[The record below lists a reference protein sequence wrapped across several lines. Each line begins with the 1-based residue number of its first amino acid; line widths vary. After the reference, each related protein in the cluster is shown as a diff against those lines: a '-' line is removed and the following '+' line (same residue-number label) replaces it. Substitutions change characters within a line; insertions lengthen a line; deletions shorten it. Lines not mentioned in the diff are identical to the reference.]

1 MSKAKYKETLSMSRQ
16 QAADYLSSL
25 GTDLASG
32 KPFTLTIGSQ
42 TLTLDFPEPLTLEVQ
57 AKIEE
62 AGDELEL
69 EIKWP
74 KHLPKSGP
82 GNGNFSQTHVQ
93 P

>member
-1 MSKAKYKETLSMSRQ
+1 MSKAKYKETLSLSRQ
-16 QAADYLSSL
+16 QAADYFNSL

-32 KPFTLTIGSQ
+32 KPFTLTIGGQ
-42 TLTLDFPEPLTLEVQ
+42 TVTLDVPEPLTLEVE

-69 EIKWP
+69 EIKWS
-74 KHLPKSGP
+74 KRLPKP
-82 GNGNFSQTHVQ
+82 RPENGNFNQTHFR